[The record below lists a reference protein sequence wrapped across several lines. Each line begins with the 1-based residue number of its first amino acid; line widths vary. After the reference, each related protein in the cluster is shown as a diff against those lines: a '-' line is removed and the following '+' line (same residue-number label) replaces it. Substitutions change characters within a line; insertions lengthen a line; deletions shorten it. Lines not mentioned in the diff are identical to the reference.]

1 MDIFKPSEAM
11 ERLPEQFFAKLTK
24 RVIQLKKEGRDIIN
38 LGQGNP
44 DRPTPE
50 SIVHKLEE
58 AAKKPANHGYIN
70 FRGLPEFKQAAAD
83 YYRREHQVELDPE
96 KEIAVLFGAKA
107 GLVEISQCFLNPG
120 DTVLLPDPGY
130 PDYMSGT
137 ALSAARNVFMPL
149 REENGFRPD
158 YSKLDKESL
167 KAARL
172 MFLNYPNNPT
182 AGIATPAFFEDT
194 VKVARENG
202 IGVVHDFAYGAIGYD
217 GEKPVSYLETEGA
230 KDVGV
235 EIFTLSKSYN
245 MAGWRVGFAAGNEK
259 VIEQINK
266 LQDHMYVSLFGAVQ
280 EAAAEALTG
289 DQSEVRELVAMYE
302 RRRDVFIRTLA
313 SFGYPAVLPKGTFF
327 CWVPVPDGF
336 TSEGFSEYAIEQA
349 GVVTAPGN
357 GFGSEGEG
365 YVRVGLLA
373 DEKVLREAAERLGRL
388 YTRLKP

>member
-1 MDIFKPSEAM
+1 MTIFEPSEAM
-11 ERLPEQFFAKLTK
+11 ERLPEQFFAKLTR
-24 RVIQLKKEGRDIIN
+24 RVTQLKKEGRDIIN

-50 SIVHKLEE
+50 AIVRKLER
-58 AAKKPANHGYIN
+58 AARNPLNHGYIN

-96 KEIAVLFGAKA
+96 KEVAILFGAKA
-107 GLVEISQCFLNPG
+107 GLAEVSQCFLDYG
-120 DTVLLPDPGY
+120 DKVLLPDPGY

-137 ALSAARNVFMPL
+137 ALVGAENVFMPL

-158 YSKLDKESL
+158 YSQLNKQDLESA
-167 KAARL
+167 KL

-182 AGIATPAFFEDT
+182 AGVATPEFFEET
-194 VKVARENG
+194 VKVAEEYET
-202 IGVVHDFAYGAIGYD
+202 GVVHDFAYGAIGYD
-217 GEKPVSYLETEGA
+217 GEKPVSFLETEGA

-245 MAGWRVGFAAGNEK
+245 MAGWRIGFAAGNEK

-266 LQDHMYVSLFGAVQ
+266 LQDHTYVSLFGAIQ
-280 EAAAEALTG
+280 EAAIEALSG
-289 DQSEVRELVAMYE
+289 DQSDVRELVSMYE
-302 RRRDVFIRTLA
+302 RRRNVFIDTLEAHGFRTI
-313 SFGYPAVLPKGTFF
+313 VPKGTFF
-327 CWVPVPDGF
+327 CWIPVPEGY
-336 TSEGFSEYAIEQA
+336 TSEGFSEYAIEHA

-373 DEKVLREAAERLGRL
+373 EEEVLREAAERLGRL
-388 YTRLKP
+388 EY